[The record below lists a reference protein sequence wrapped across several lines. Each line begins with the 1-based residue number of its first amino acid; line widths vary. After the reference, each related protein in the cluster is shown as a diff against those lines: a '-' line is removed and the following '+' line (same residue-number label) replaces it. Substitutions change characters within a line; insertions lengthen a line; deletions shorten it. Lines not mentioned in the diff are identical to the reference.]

1 MKGTFRKLITVSAA
15 LLLALP
21 VFLLSAC
28 SVEPRSEADVIPEE
42 LGQSEGLWLYCGN
55 KRSRT
60 DGTEEETLLTSVT
73 IDEVEYGEEEFE
85 VVTYHYVRSTY
96 EIFYVLS
103 IGEQYRAYHYN
114 YLTQE
119 SCDLGALEA
128 AERAYD
134 YRISASPSL
143 VYLCNSRTRN
153 GTIYSPEAELLY
165 EDFYDGTLDGDIIYR
180 VSSYDF
186 TYFKDGAYH
195 KIALNASYH
204 ASEYFRCG
212 NYVYFLGKEGCG
224 VDLETEEVFPLSA
237 TDAENGMLNLQ
248 EFYITDGVLYVLSVN
263 YVTNRNNETEQLTRL
278 YKVSG
283 KEARLLFDFGNAPY
297 GIRMGIDGEFIYFTQ
312 KGARAIQT
320 KYFVFRMNTEQMQ
333 RISKKAGGRGS
344 TPEEIRRKEAANE
357 RAANLRAELSV
368 GEYTFYV
375 TSIPYDDQ
383 PSLFGTAYTK
393 TCYYLMRDFGGKSEV
408 LQYSLNGNGGHFYD
422 DIREI

>member
-1 MKGTFRKLITVSAA
+1 MRGTFRKLITVAAA

-42 LGQSEGLWLYCGN
+42 LGQAEGLWLYCGN

-73 IDEVEYGEEEFE
+73 VEEREYSEEEFE
-85 VVTYHYVRSTY
+85 VVTYQYVRSTY

-114 YLTQE
+114 YLTQDA
-119 SCDLGALEA
+119 CDLGALEA
-128 AERAYD
+128 AERIYD
-134 YRISASPSL
+134 YQIAASSSL
-143 VYLCNSRTRN
+143 VYLYNSRTRN
-153 GTIYSPEAELLY
+153 GAIYSAEAELLY
-165 EDFYDGTLDGDIIYR
+165 ENFYDGTLDGDILYR

-195 KIALNASYH
+195 EIPLNTSYY

-212 NYVYFLGKEGCG
+212 NYVYFLGKTGCG

-263 YVTNRNNETEQLTRL
+263 YVTNRNNETEHLTRL

-283 KEARLLFDFGNAPY
+283 KEARLLFDFGNAPH
-297 GIRMGIDGEFIYFTQ
+297 GIRMGIDGELFYFTQ
-312 KGARAIQT
+312 TGARAIQT
-320 KYFVFRMNTEQMQ
+320 KYFVFNRQAELMQ

-344 TPEEIRRKEAANE
+344 TPEDIRRKEASKA
-357 RAANLRAELSV
+357 RAAKLRAELSV

-375 TSIPYDDQ
+375 TSIGYDDQ

-393 TCYYLMRDFGGKSEV
+393 TCYYLLRDCGGKSEIM
-408 LQYSLNGNGGHFYD
+408 QYNLNGNGGHFYD
-422 DIREI
+422 DIQEF